1 MKLTKYTRAAFV
13 RAAMQDVPKPENF
26 EAQAHK
32 LVIEDSIAQLPAEV
46 QPLARH
52 KDLKFCLRTVSHY
65 FYTTPFSSVDVFA
78 PRGANYRPSQAVR
91 EAVAALTEKQ
101 KAHDAIRS
109 GLEEK
114 LMSTA
119 MACTTRKALAELL
132 PEFEKYLP
140 EDTPAAIRTL
150 PAVANI
156 VADFARAGWP
166 KDKTQPKE
174 IANA

>member
-1 MKLTKYTRAAFV
+1 MKLTKYLREAFV
-13 RAAMQDVPKPENF
+13 RAAMQDVPKSENF
-26 EAQAHK
+26 EEQAHK
-32 LVIEDSIAQLPAEV
+32 LVIEESITQLPAEV

-52 KDLKFCLRTVSHY
+52 KDLRFCLRTTSQWFAHS
-65 FYTTPFSSVDVFA
+65 PFSSVDLFE
-78 PRGANYRPSQAVR
+78 PRGANYRMSPAVIK
-91 EAVAALTEKQ
+91 AVDALTEKQ
-101 KAHDAIRS
+101 KAHNEMRKD
-109 GLEEK
+109 LEVK
-114 LMSTA
+114 LMSAA

-166 KDKTQPKE
+166 KDQTKEKT
-174 IANA
+174 NA